1 MALLGDSYSAG
12 NGIRA
17 GGYTFPGGYKGH
29 GEYGSYQSDRNYASV
44 LTKTL
49 NSQVQGSTYQL
60 TMLAHSG
67 ALLHNDPDDTNDKT
81 VPEIGTQVG
90 RMDPRTGLVLVTAG
104 GNDLKFSTV
113 VKTCIVLAYLS
124 SGRCRQILDGDG
136 STKYP
141 SLDDRLAG
149 VRASTQALLARIQS
163 RVTNPEQARVVLV
176 GYPYLADAD
185 LHVFADYGVGPQL
198 RAAQD
203 RFTAMQKDLV
213 ASWNAGHTLQV
224 VFVDTSTVFLSHE
237 TSSVLGNRNPKRWIN
252 EVLETA
258 GDDYGLPG
266 ATTTSM
272 ASLDMNNW
280 YHPKII
286 GHRQMA
292 VRIYSSGA
300 VKRSRAVI
308 PGVDWSGLASVPEP
322 PRVAADVMGSNI
334 VKAGQQLS
342 LDASSSF
349 ALEGRVT
356 RYEWDL
362 DGDGSYETSG
372 SAPTVSV
379 TYPSVRDVDVGLRV
393 TTSTGLS
400 ATTVWGVSVTR
411 DGDEVPDGQDNC
423 PADPNPG
430 QDDFDGDG
438 IGDVCGPDPGW
449 TLRGQ
454 DATTSEGSASGKAG
468 GDDASRR

>member
-1 MALLGDSYSAG
+1 MRCRVRARTVGSMLTALSYVDDTSGSDQNAISNPQCTKDTEFSGSGVDVPAVDAG
-12 NGIRA
+12 PQAVHCFTTRRTDKTAPEIRA
-17 GGYTFPGGYKGH
+17 
-29 GEYGSYQSDRNYASV
+29 
-44 LTKTL
+44 
-49 NSQVQGSTYQL
+49 QV
-60 TMLAHSG
+60 
-67 ALLHNDPDDTNDKT
+67 D
-81 VPEIGTQVG
+81 
-90 RMDPRTGLVLVTAG
+90 RMDLQTGLEVVTAG
-104 GNDLKFSTV
+104 GNDMKF
-113 VKTCIVLAYLS
+113 
-124 SGRCRQILDGDG
+124 
-136 STKYP
+136 
-141 SLDDRLAG
+141 
-149 VRASTQALLARIQS
+149 
-163 RVTNPEQARVVLV
+163 
-176 GYPYLADAD
+176 
-185 LHVFADYGVGPQL
+185 
-198 RAAQD
+198 
-203 RFTAMQKDLV
+203 
-213 ASWNAGHTLQV
+213 
-224 VFVDTSTVFLSHE
+224 STVFLSHE

-430 QDDFDGDG
+430 QDDFHGDG